1 MDLGVLEESA
11 EKKVLKLNEEL
22 HKERVDRYEVER
34 HLNRISS
41 LKEDVITRTFRLRP
55 DDKGTLI
62 PLIQT
67 IQDDIYR
74 LQGATWRSV
83 YLSSKR
89 HKMDEEM
96 VRLRRELY
104 YVEKDSENLVT
115 HLNEADKVIKQL
127 TPKEE
132 TTATGAAIVLIAMS
146 GFMFSSVQ
154 SYKIFSQP
162 YTGLSILPS
171 IGLVIYFIFATLLV
185 LAMFAFLFS
194 VKKK

>member
-1 MDLGVLEESA
+1 MDGVLEEPA
-11 EKKVLKLNEEL
+11 EKKVSKLKEEL

-41 LKEDVITRTFRLRP
+41 LKEDVITRTFRLRS
-55 DDKGTLI
+55 DDRGTLI

-67 IQDDIYR
+67 IQDDVYR

-83 YLSSKR
+83 YLANKR

-104 YVEKDSENLVT
+104 YVEKDSDNLIT

-132 TTATGAAIVLIAMS
+132 TTAIGAAIVLIAMS

-185 LAMFAFLFS
+185 LAMFAFLFG
-194 VKKK
+194 VRKK